1 MLKALRGDGV
11 IGSGAVATEERDVGG
26 FDRVRLSGEGELRIT
41 QGDTEALTIE
51 AEDNILPLIE
61 SRVENG
67 VLSISY
73 RRAVRRVHPT
83 RPIRYDLRVR
93 ALRGLHLSGSGNAAC
108 DDLRTDGLEV
118 VISGSGGLRLG
129 RLGVERLDATVSGSG
144 GIRVAD
150 LRARSAAVVI
160 SGSGGVSAR
169 GEAGTQTVRISGSG
183 SYDAHEVR
191 SGTVE
196 VTVSG
201 SGGVSVHADEGLVIA
216 ITGSGGVTYG
226 GDAPVVQRVS
236 GSGRVSRR

>member
-1 MLKALRGDGV
+1 MLEALRGDGV
-11 IGSGAVATEERDVGG
+11 VGSGAVATEARDVGG

-41 QGDTEALTIE
+41 QGDAEALTIE

-61 SRVENG
+61 TRVENG
-67 VLSISY
+67 GLSIGY
-73 RRAVRRVHPT
+73 RHGVRSVRPT

-93 ALRGLHLSGSGNAAC
+93 NLGGLHLSGSGNATC

-129 RLGVERLDATVSGSG
+129 RLRTERLGATVSGSG
-144 GIRVAD
+144 GIGVED
-150 LRARSAAVVI
+150 LSARSAAVTI

-169 GEAGTQTVRISGSG
+169 GGAGSQTVRISGSG
-183 SYDAHEVR
+183 SYDAREVR

-201 SGGVSVHADEGLVIA
+201 SGGASVHADEGLAIA
-216 ITGSGGVTYG
+216 ITGSGGVTYS
-226 GDAPVVQRVS
+226 GDARVVQRVS